1 MVKKITELKS
11 DVVYNHWENLVY
23 VKTDGD
29 MIYVICDTKKQVDTV
44 NERFYGTGNI
54 LVEYEELEKDD
65 RTKYIVTYKVP
76 VDGEEIVY
84 N

>member
-1 MVKKITELKS
+1 MSPSTMNLWETQKIKNTHFEFMFFLFCPAS
-11 DVVYNHWENLVY
+11 CRIFGVFRIEY
-23 VKTDGD
+23 
-29 MIYVICDTKKQVDTV
+29 
-44 NERFYGTGNI
+44 NI